1 MSAAT
6 RPPSAS
12 ARAVLPLLFG
22 ALLARLVVT
31 GTYRRYVRASMRPW
45 LVLAALGL
53 LALAVWAL
61 LDHRVETAQDP
72 LEPDHREHR
81 SGTDGHEHRSGTG
94 GHHRA
99 HGDGGHDH
107 AHDDQDDH
115 HHAPHVPTI
124 AWLLVLPALA
134 LFLVAP
140 RGLGA
145 FAAGRSG
152 ASAPNSHAG
161 SGLAVLDPGGPARP
175 MLMSEFVDRA
185 WNDDGASLNG
195 ATVHLTGLVAP
206 AKDGDGFVLL
216 RFHISC
222 CAADAVPAGV
232 HITGW
237 SGPTPATDSW
247 LTADVRFRPGAPA
260 VVYPPVEALHV
271 TAVAPPGQPYE
282 PTPNYG

>member
-1 MSAAT
+1 MSTRERPTDIVDRSAAPDDIDGSAPH
-6 RPPSAS
+6 RSSAS
-12 ARAVLPLLFG
+12 SRAVLPLLVG
-22 ALLARLVVT
+22 ALLARLIVT

-61 LDHRVETAQDP
+61 LDRTPDGG
-72 LEPDHREHR
+72 PDHH
-81 SGTDGHEHRSGTG
+81 GPDHAAPDHELDHDS
-94 GHHRA
+94 
-99 HGDGGHDH
+99 HDH
-107 AHDDQDDH
+107 GAHIP
-115 HHAPHVPTI
+115 AI

-145 FAAGRSG
+145 FAADRSS
-152 ASAPNSHAG
+152 ASKPSTRAHA
-161 SGLAVLDPGGPARP
+161 GLAVLDPGAPPRQ
-175 MLMSEFVDRA
+175 MLMSDFVDRA

-195 ATVHLTGLVAP
+195 AVARLTGLVAP

-232 HITGW
+232 HVTGW
-237 SGPTPATDSW
+237 TGPVPATDSW
-247 LTADVRFRPGAPA
+247 VTADVRFRAGQPS

-271 TAVAPPGQPYE
+271 TAIAAPGQPYE